1 MTVDQGASPEIIAKL
16 HGILSRHQDVLISRS
31 VEAVWLK
38 IPAYHNREL
47 EEVQA
52 SFSDCYQAY
61 LKVLT
66 TGVFSPMEDYMH
78 QMVRQRSAEQVRL
91 SAIQGAFLIFREVA
105 FPMLVSE
112 LGGDYHLVV
121 ACLNHILAAESRAL
135 RLFADLYQD
144 ALTELLRQT
153 NETLSQRNED
163 LQVLSISLDHRVAE
177 TTRELQHSR
186 DFLSEI
192 IENLKAGL
200 IVVAENLEI
209 KMFNQA
215 MEKIAGIPRA
225 DALGQRMDDF
235 LYSWNNISFSQ
246 LKEQL
251 NVHGD
256 VAVLKVHGQEDN
268 VHEGIG
274 GHFDLRMGEWV
285 DAAGTFQGYLILI
298 DDITDRELLLHSL
311 SCYVS
316 PKVAENILSA
326 KDPISLAGSR
336 ELVTVLFADL
346 RGFSFQSQKMS
357 PEEMVELLN
366 AYFGI
371 MVEVVSRYEGTLDK
385 FIGDCVMA
393 LFGAPVAIED
403 DAVKAVQCAVDMQDE
418 VSRYSRRQKEQGNP
432 YLYLGIGINRGEV
445 LVGNIGSPRR
455 MDYTAIGETVNLASR
470 FQEYA
475 RGGEIIIS
483 DSVYQCV
490 KEKFQVKALA
500 PGIIKGANSRIPL
513 YVVDGYG
520 F

>member
-1 MTVDQGASPEIIAKL
+1 MAADQGAGPEIIAKL
-16 HGILSRHQDVLISRS
+16 HGILSRHQDALIARS
-31 VEAVWLK
+31 VAAVCSK
-38 IPAYHNREL
+38 IPAYRNREL
-47 EEVQA
+47 EEVKA
-52 SFSDCYQAY
+52 SFTDCYEAY

-66 TGVFSPMEDYMH
+66 TGVFTPMEEYMH
-78 QMVRQRSAEQVRL
+78 LMVRQRSAEQVRL

-105 FPMLVSE
+105 FPLLVEE
-112 LGGDYHLVV
+112 LGGDYRLVV

-135 RLFADLYQD
+135 QLFADLYQD
-144 ALTELLRQT
+144 ALTEILRQT
-153 NETLSQRNED
+153 NEALSQRNEE
-163 LQVLSISLDHRVAE
+163 LQALSISLDHRVAE

-192 IENLKAGL
+192 IENLNVGL
-200 IVVAENLEI
+200 IVVSQNLEI
-209 KMFNQA
+209 RMFNQA
-215 MEKIAGIPRA
+215 MEKIAGIQRA
-225 DALGQRMDDF
+225 DVLGRQVDDF
-235 LYSWNNISFSQ
+235 LQRWNNISFGRLKDQ
-246 LKEQL
+246 LH
-251 NVHGD
+251 VHGE
-256 VAVLKVHGQEDN
+256 VAALKVHGRGSPPERTW
-268 VHEGIG
+268 
-274 GHFDLRMGEWV
+274 GHFDLRMGEWS

-316 PKVAENILSA
+316 PKVAEGILGA
-326 KDPISLAGSR
+326 KNPISLAGSR
-336 ELVTVLFADL
+336 ALVTVLFADL
-346 RGFSFQSQKMS
+346 RGFSFQSREMS

-393 LFGAPVAIED
+393 LFGAPVSIAD
-403 DAVKAVQCAVDMQDE
+403 DALKAVQCAVDMQDE
-418 VSRYSRRQKEQGNP
+418 VNRYSRRRKQQGNP
-432 YLYLGIGINRGEV
+432 YLYLGIGINRGDV

-455 MDYTAIGETVNLASR
+455 MDYTAIGETVNLAAR

-483 DSVYQCV
+483 ESVYQCV

-500 PGIIKGANSRIPL
+500 PGIIKGASSRIPL

>member
-1 MTVDQGASPEIIAKL
+1 MTADQGASPEIIAKL
-16 HGILSRHQDVLISRS
+16 HGILSRHQDALISRS
-31 VEAVWLK
+31 VEAVWSN
-38 IPAYHNREL
+38 IPAYRDREL

-52 SFSDCYQAY
+52 SFAGCYQAY
-61 LKVLT
+61 LKVLI
-66 TGVFSPMEDYMH
+66 TGVFTPMEDYMH

-112 LGGDYHLVV
+112 LGGDYQLVV

-144 ALTELLRQT
+144 ALTEILRQT
-153 NETLSQRNED
+153 NETLSQRNEE
-163 LQVLSISLDHRVAE
+163 LQALSISLDHRVAE

-209 KMFNQA
+209 RMFNQA
-215 MEKIAGIPRA
+215 MEKIADIPRA
-225 DALGQRMDDF
+225 EALGQRVDDF
-235 LYSWNNISFSQ
+235 LQRWNKISFSQ
-246 LKEQL
+246 LQEQL

-256 VAVLKVHGQEDN
+256 VAVLKVHGQDN
-268 VHEGIG
+268 SHDRAV

-285 DAAGTFQGYLILI
+285 DAAGAFQGYLLLI

-316 PKVAENILSA
+316 PKVAEGILSA
-326 KDPISLAGSR
+326 KNPISLAGSR

-346 RGFSFQSQKMS
+346 RGFSFQSRKMS

-418 VSRYSRRQKEQGNP
+418 VSRYSRRQKQRGNP

-455 MDYTAIGETVNLASR
+455 MDYTAIGETVNLAAR

-490 KEKFQVKALA
+490 KEKFQLKALA

>member
-1 MTVDQGASPEIIAKL
+1 MTADQGASPEIIAKL
-16 HGILSRHQDVLISRS
+16 HGILSRHQDALISRS
-31 VEAVWLK
+31 VEAVWSN
-38 IPAYHNREL
+38 IPAYRDREL

-52 SFSDCYQAY
+52 SFAGCYQAY
-61 LKVLT
+61 LKVLI
-66 TGVFSPMEDYMH
+66 TGVFTPMEDYMH

-112 LGGDYHLVV
+112 LGGDYQLVV

-144 ALTELLRQT
+144 ALTEILRQT
-153 NETLSQRNED
+153 NETLSQRNEE
-163 LQVLSISLDHRVAE
+163 LQALSISLDHRVAE

-209 KMFNQA
+209 RMFNQA
-215 MEKIAGIPRA
+215 MEKIADIPRA
-225 DALGQRMDDF
+225 EALGQRVDDF
-235 LYSWNNISFSQ
+235 LQHWNNISFSQ
-246 LKEQL
+246 LQEQL

-256 VAVLKVHGQEDN
+256 VAVLKVHGQDN
-268 VHEGIG
+268 SHDRAV

-285 DAAGTFQGYLILI
+285 DAAGAFQGYLLLI

-316 PKVAENILSA
+316 PKVAEGILSA
-326 KDPISLAGSR
+326 KNPISLAGSR

-346 RGFSFQSQKMS
+346 RGFSFQSRKMS

-418 VSRYSRRQKEQGNP
+418 VSRYSRRQKQRGNP

-455 MDYTAIGETVNLASR
+455 MDYTAIGETVNLAAR

-490 KEKFQVKALA
+490 KEKFQLKALA
-500 PGIIKGANSRIPL
+500 PGVIKGANSRIPL

>member
-1 MTVDQGASPEIIAKL
+1 MTADQGASPEIIAKL
-16 HGILSRHQDVLISRS
+16 HGILSRHQDALISRS
-31 VEAVWLK
+31 VEAVWSN
-38 IPAYHNREL
+38 IPAYRDREL

-52 SFSDCYQAY
+52 SFAGCYQAY
-61 LKVLT
+61 LKVLI
-66 TGVFSPMEDYMH
+66 TGVFTPMEDYMH

-112 LGGDYHLVV
+112 LGGDYQLVV

-144 ALTELLRQT
+144 ALTEILRQT
-153 NETLSQRNED
+153 NETLSQRNEE
-163 LQVLSISLDHRVAE
+163 LQALSISLDHRVAE

-209 KMFNQA
+209 RMFNQA
-215 MEKIAGIPRA
+215 MEKIADIPRA
-225 DALGQRMDDF
+225 EALGQRVDDF
-235 LYSWNNISFSQ
+235 LQRWNKISFSQ
-246 LKEQL
+246 LQEQL

-256 VAVLKVHGQEDN
+256 VAVLKVHGQDN
-268 VHEGIG
+268 SHDRAV

-285 DAAGTFQGYLILI
+285 DAAGAFQGYLLLI

-316 PKVAENILSA
+316 PKVAEGILSA
-326 KDPISLAGSR
+326 KNPISLAGSR

-346 RGFSFQSQKMS
+346 RGFSFQSRKMF
-357 PEEMVELLN
+357 PDEMVELLN

-418 VSRYSRRQKEQGNP
+418 VSRYSRRQKQQGNP

-445 LVGNIGSPRR
+445 LVGNIGSSRR
-455 MDYTAIGETVNLASR
+455 MDYTAIGETVNLAAR

-490 KEKFQVKALA
+490 KEKFQLKALA
-500 PGIIKGANSRIPL
+500 PGVIKGANSRIPL

>member
-1 MTVDQGASPEIIAKL
+1 MTADQGASPEIIAKL
-16 HGILSRHQDVLISRS
+16 HGILSRHQDALISRS
-31 VEAVWLK
+31 VEAVWSN
-38 IPAYHNREL
+38 IPAYRDREL

-52 SFSDCYQAY
+52 SFAGCYQAY
-61 LKVLT
+61 LKVLI
-66 TGVFSPMEDYMH
+66 TGVFTPMEDYMH

-112 LGGDYHLVV
+112 LGGDYQLVV

-144 ALTELLRQT
+144 ALTEILRQT
-153 NETLSQRNED
+153 NETLSQRNEE
-163 LQVLSISLDHRVAE
+163 LQALSISLDHRVAE

-209 KMFNQA
+209 RMFNQA
-215 MEKIAGIPRA
+215 MEKIADIPRA
-225 DALGQRMDDF
+225 EALGQRVDDF
-235 LYSWNNISFSQ
+235 LQRWNKISFSQ
-246 LKEQL
+246 LQEQL

-256 VAVLKVHGQEDN
+256 VAVLKVHGQDN
-268 VHEGIG
+268 SHDRAV

-285 DAAGTFQGYLILI
+285 DAAGAFQGYLLLI

-316 PKVAENILSA
+316 PKVAEGILSA
-326 KDPISLAGSR
+326 KNPISLAGSR

-346 RGFSFQSQKMS
+346 RGFSFQSRKMS

-418 VSRYSRRQKEQGNP
+418 VSRYSRRQKQRGNP

-455 MDYTAIGETVNLASR
+455 MDYTAIGETVNLAAR

-490 KEKFQVKALA
+490 KEKFQLKALA
-500 PGIIKGANSRIPL
+500 PGVIKGANSRIPL

>member
-1 MTVDQGASPEIIAKL
+1 
-16 HGILSRHQDVLISRS
+16 
-31 VEAVWLK
+31 
-38 IPAYHNREL
+38 
-47 EEVQA
+47 
-52 SFSDCYQAY
+52 
-61 LKVLT
+61 
-66 TGVFSPMEDYMH
+66 
-78 QMVRQRSAEQVRL
+78 
-91 SAIQGAFLIFREVA
+91 
-105 FPMLVSE
+105 
-112 LGGDYHLVV
+112 
-121 ACLNHILAAESRAL
+121 
-135 RLFADLYQD
+135 
-144 ALTELLRQT
+144 
-153 NETLSQRNED
+153 
-163 LQVLSISLDHRVAE
+163 SISLDHRVAE

-200 IVVAENLEI
+200 IVVSENLEI
-209 KMFNQA
+209 RMFNQA
-215 MEKIAGIPRA
+215 MEKIADIPRA
-225 DALGQRMDDF
+225 EALGQRVDDF
-235 LYSWNNISFSQ
+235 LQRWNKISFSQ
-246 LKEQL
+246 LQEQL

-256 VAVLKVHGQEDN
+256 VAVLKVHGQDN
-268 VHEGIG
+268 SHDRAA

-285 DAAGTFQGYLILI
+285 DAAGAFQGYLILI

-316 PKVAENILSA
+316 PKVAEGILSA
-326 KDPISLAGSR
+326 KNPISLAGSR

-346 RGFSFQSQKMS
+346 RGFSFQSRKMS

-418 VSRYSRRQKEQGNP
+418 VSRYSRRQKQQGNP

-455 MDYTAIGETVNLASR
+455 MDYTAIGETVNLAAR

-490 KEKFQVKALA
+490 KEKFQLKALA
-500 PGIIKGANSRIPL
+500 PGVIKGANSRIPL